1 MAIKKVRIKPPGYT
15 DIVHPETS
23 ADVVKFSDGSTVE
36 EHKAQTATNA
46 HLAKNIGLMSLS
58 FEADNVEDGMN
69 ELKDEVDSKESPSG
83 AQAKANAALNAAKQY
98 TDEEVG
104 KIADDLDAHKA
115 DIIQQL
121 SKKVDKVAGKGLSTN
136 DYTDEE
142 KQKNQDNA
150 DNISDLQQEL
160 ETHKADYIHLPYS
173 IADGTNNYTTL
184 INGIS
189 SLVEGMSVKIKFTNA
204 NTGAST
210 LNINGLGAI
219 PIKKSNGNDL
229 SAGNI
234 KAGQILHLV
243 YTGSVF
249 QSLGEGGEYG
259 NVTPEDVIKG
269 VTFGTEEGLK
279 TGTLELT
286 GNALASQV
294 LKDRTFYNT
303 DPNNKL
309 VGTMENNGNVSS
321 TITITGSG
329 KPTKAIPSGYTSGG
343 TITAQLSST
352 LASSIKKGATIGG
365 VTGTFD
371 GHAPSVNRF
380 DPDRRYDDAI
390 GTLRTGTTYF
400 SMYFNRDGKTIN
412 RNNIIAAYVQMVRIS
427 AMYGRDSRD
436 AMGTVEWHP
445 SVPSKGIFIGTT
457 NRAYFIQCTIDSI
470 DPTYSSSKIHVRFR
484 LEHAHHTNTWEGV
497 YIAGSDTWGTELV
510 IIHK

>member
-1 MAIKKVRIKPPGYT
+1 MAYVKTIWKNREVERPRTFEKIENPDGTITLLPSEGT
-15 DIVHPETS
+15 IIEEGTPIVAETMNNIE
-23 ADVVKFSDGSTVE
+23 DGIE
-36 EHKAQTATNA
+36 AAHNAIDEHKADNFQHIPYAVAT
-46 HLAKNIGLMSLS
+46 
-58 FEADNVEDGMN
+58 
-69 ELKDEVDSKESPSG
+69 
-83 AQAKANAALNAAKQY
+83 
-98 TDEEVG
+98 
-104 KIADDLDAHKA
+104 
-115 DIIQQL
+115 
-121 SKKVDKVAGKGLSTN
+121 
-136 DYTDEE
+136 
-142 KQKNQDNA
+142 
-150 DNISDLQQEL
+150 
-160 ETHKADYIHLPYS
+160 
-173 IADGTNNYTTL
+173 GTNSYAVN
-184 INGIS
+184 IQGITA
-189 SLVEGMSVKIKFTNA
+189 LTEGMSIKVRFQNA
-204 NTGAST
+204 NTGTAT
-210 LNINGLGAI
+210 LNINGLGAKEI
-219 PIKKSNGNDL
+219 RKSNGNSL

-303 DPNNKL
+303 DPKNKL

-352 LASSIKKGATIGG
+352 LASSIKKGTTIGG

-371 GHAPSVNRF
+371 GPAPSVNRF
-380 DPDRRYDDAI
+380 DPDRRYDDEI

-412 RNNIIAAYVQMVRIS
+412 LNNIIAAYVQMVRIS
-427 AMYGRDSRD
+427 AMYGSDRRE
-436 AMGTVEWHP
+436 ATGTVEWHP
-445 SVPSKGIFIGTT
+445 SVPSKGIFIGTS
-457 NRAYFIQCTIDSI
+457 NRAFFIQCTIDSI
-470 DPTYSSSKIHVRFR
+470 DPTYSSSKIHVRLR
-484 LEHAHHTNTWEGV
+484 LEHVHHTNTWERV
-497 YIAGSDTWGTELV
+497 YISGYDAHGTELV